1 MSATA
6 TKTVVLEILRQDTT
20 DSTPYLEK
28 FELEYRP
35 NMNVISA
42 LMEIRRN
49 PINADGKLTTPVNW
63 DMNCLEEVCGACSMV
78 INGRPRQSCTAL
90 IDQLEQPVR
99 LEPMR
104 TFPVVRDLIVDRS
117 RMFDSLKKVKAWV
130 PIDGTY
136 DLGEGPRMPERK
148 RQWAYEL
155 SKCMTCGVCLEA
167 CPNVNSGSDFM
178 GPAPLSQV
186 RLFNS
191 HPTGAMNKDERLNAI
206 MGEGGLANCGNSQ
219 NCVVA
224 CPKGIPL
231 TTSIAALNRD
241 TTVQMFKNFFGSDHM
256 VD

>member
-1 MSATA
+1 MSEN
-6 TKTVVLEILRQDTT
+6 KTITFIITRQDDP
-20 DSTPYLEK
+20 DSSPYDET
-28 FELEYRP
+28 FNIPYRQ

-49 PINADGKLTTPVNW
+49 PVNAEGKETTPVFW
-63 DMNCLEEVCGACSMV
+63 EMGCLEEVCGACSMV
-78 INGRPRQSCTAL
+78 INGTPRQSCTAL
-90 IDQLEQPVR
+90 VDQLEQPIK
-99 LEPMR
+99 LAPMT
-104 TFPVVRDLIVDRS
+104 TFPVNRDLAVDRS

-136 DLGEGPRMPERK
+136 DLGPGPKMPESK

-167 CPNVNSGSDFM
+167 CPNVNSKSDFI
-178 GPAPLSQV
+178 GPAALSQV

-191 HPTGAMNKDERLNAI
+191 HPTGAMNKSERLQTI
-206 MGEGGLANCGNSQ
+206 MDEEGLMGCGNAQ
-219 NCVVA
+219 NCVQA

-241 TTVQMFKNFFGSDHM
+241 TAIESFKSFFGSDQR
-256 VD
+256 V